1 MAKNMIYS
9 DIESERRVAVVGS
22 NVAPGSPRI
31 VGGRPV
37 VTITGSG
44 NYTGNQVTMTANG
57 VTTVLAGGRGGVG
70 LRDDEATVTPT
81 GSYAFNVT
89 GASAS
94 IARGT
99 AVYLTSGNVPTLTA
113 TGNTKFGIVEFFR
126 GELSATDTVVTIGV
140 NLG

>member
-9 DIESERRVAVVGS
+9 DIETERRVAVVGS

-44 NYTGNQVTMTANG
+44 NYDGNKITMTANG

-70 LRDDEATVTPT
+70 LRDDEATVSPT

-89 GASAS
+89 GASS
-94 IARGT
+94 STARGT
-99 AVYLTSGNVPTLTA
+99 AVYLTSGNSVTLTA

>member
-9 DIESERRVAVVGS
+9 DIESERRTAVVGA

-31 VGGRPV
+31 IGGRPV

-44 NYTGNQVTMTANG
+44 NYAGNAVTMTANG
-57 VTTVLAGGRGGVG
+57 VTTTLAGGRGGVG
-70 LRDDEATVTPT
+70 LLDTEATVSPT
-81 GSYAFNVT
+81 GSYALPVT
-89 GASAS
+89 GASVS
-94 IARGT
+94 TTRGT
-99 AVYLTSGNVPTLTA
+99 PVYLTSGNVATLTA
-113 TGNTKFGIVEFFR
+113 TNNTKFGIVEFFR